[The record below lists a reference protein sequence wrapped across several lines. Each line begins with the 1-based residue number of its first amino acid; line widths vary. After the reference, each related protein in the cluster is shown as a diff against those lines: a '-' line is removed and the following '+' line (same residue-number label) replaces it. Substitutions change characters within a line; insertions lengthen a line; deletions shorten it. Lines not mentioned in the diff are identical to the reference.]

1 MVWVV
6 YSATG
11 TATISADDLTN
22 EEVIEAFENFL
33 SNELN
38 IHPSNIEVTY
48 DIESGMV
55 TYDIT
60 SDDIED
66 VDNAITI
73 ISQDDFVTN
82 LRLMDAIEIE
92 SIEPPTEVLVTIDAV
107 VDASN
112 VDDVSLVTNDVIELI
127 RSQDENYNVNSEGN

>member
-1 MVWVV
+1 M
-6 YSATG
+6 
-11 TATISADDLTN
+11 
-22 EEVIEAFENFL
+22 

-48 DIESGMV
+48 DSESGMV
-55 TYDIT
+55 TYGIT

-66 VDNAITI
+66 VNDAMTI
-73 ISQDDFVTN
+73 ISQDDFVIN
-82 LRLMDAIEIE
+82 LPVVSGIEIE
-92 SIEPPTEVLVTIDAV
+92 SIEPPTEVLFTIDVA

-127 RSQDENYNVNSEGN
+127 RSQDETYNVNSEGN